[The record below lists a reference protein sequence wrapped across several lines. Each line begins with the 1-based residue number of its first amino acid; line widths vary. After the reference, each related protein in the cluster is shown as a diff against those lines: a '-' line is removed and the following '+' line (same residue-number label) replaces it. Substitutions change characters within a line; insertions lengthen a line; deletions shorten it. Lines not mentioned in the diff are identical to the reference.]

1 MLIWLMTYVQ
11 MLSYLAYVM
20 RFTGDQDD
28 AYGETLILSAL
39 RILQD
44 CPANGIALRKVFMFE
59 TNSLPRSPVF

>member
-1 MLIWLMTYVQ
+1 
-11 MLSYLAYVM
+11 M